1 MDERQSRWMG
11 SLMAATKRVKISWG
25 KTKSGQAYPKRKSSK
40 IKKMGSLRGKGTK
53 IVNLRPKIIKRHP
66 DGTQTQYQ
74 IGDKV
79 KVASDN
85 DNDGYDDFRNKI
97 LIVDHVAVS
106 TDDHQGYDDGV
117 AGEALYDFHAK
128 DGTEIHVSLYDWEL
142 ESV

>member
-1 MDERQSRWMG
+1 MQ
-11 SLMAATKRVKISWG
+11 VG
-25 KTKSGQAYPKRKSSK
+25 KSKDGQAYPKRKSYK

-79 KVASDN
+79 KINEN
-85 DNDGYDDFRNKI
+85 DANQNYVDIRDKT

-106 TDDHQGYDDGV
+106 QEDHQGYDDGV
-117 AGEALYDFHAK
+117 AGEALYDFHLK
-128 DGTEIHVSLYDWEL
+128 DGTKIHFSLYDWEL
-142 ESV
+142 ESA